1 MIGVVGDAT
10 GAVTAALETAG
21 ENVRAL
27 DAERVTDGG
36 PDAIVAVGTPALT
49 ALVAER
55 PVPEVP
61 VLPIDAGPGFSGTE
75 DAADAARALGRGE
88 YATVDHPVFGVAV
101 GDEHAG
107 NAVVDVM
114 IVTSDPGS
122 ISEFRI
128 ASGEVIEAVRA
139 DGVVVATPAGSH
151 GYARSA
157 GGPRIRPGVDA
168 AAVVPVAAFTMSPD
182 RWVVGLDAPVE
193 ITSERDVPVSLLL
206 DHERRRLRPGRAVTV
221 TTVDAID
228 LVVPGS
234 AA

>member
-10 GAVTAALETAG
+10 DAATAALETAG
-21 ENVRAL
+21 ENVRVMEP
-27 DAERVTDGG
+27 ERVADGD
-36 PDAIVAVGTPALT
+36 PDAIVAVGSQALT
-49 ALVAER
+49 ALIEGNSI
-55 PVPEVP
+55 PETP
-61 VLPIDAGPGFSGTE
+61 VLLLDAGPGFPGSG
-75 DAADAARALGRGE
+75 DDADATRALGRGE
-88 YATVDHPVFGVAV
+88 YETVGHPVFGVAA
-101 GDEHAG
+101 GGEHVG

-114 IVTSDPGS
+114 VVTSDPGS

-128 ASGEVIEAVRA
+128 VSGGVIEAVRA

-182 RWVVGLDAPVE
+182 QWIVGLDAPVE
-193 ITSERDVPVSLLL
+193 ITSERDVPVTLLV
-206 DHERRRLRPGRAVTV
+206 DHDRRRIPSGSTVTV
-221 TTVDAID
+221 QMVDTID

-234 AA
+234 ID